1 MKFERTDQFV
11 ADFNALPAAH
21 REAFRSLIP
30 AFHAAAQSYVTDPGT
45 FRWPAALRVKPMV
58 SAKGIWEMTWSFNGP
73 DGRATFEFVANDDGI
88 RVRWRRIGAHAIYKK
103 P

>member
-11 ADFNALPAAH
+11 ADFRELPAAH

-30 AFHAAAQSYVTDPGT
+30 AFHAAAESYVAGRGA

-58 SAKGIWEMTWSFNGP
+58 SARGIWEMTWSFSGP
-73 DGRATFEFVANDDGI
+73 DGRATFEFVTYDDGI
-88 RVRWRRIGAHAIYKK
+88 RVRWRRIGTHKIYKK

>member
-21 REAFRSLIP
+21 REAFRALIP
-30 AFHAAAQSYVTDPGT
+30 AFHAAAESYAADRGA

-58 SAKGIWEMTWSFNGP
+58 SA
-73 DGRATFEFVANDDGI
+73 
-88 RVRWRRIGAHAIYKK
+88 
-103 P
+103 